1 MSPELYAVGAQI
13 RRSKDVILKEVS
25 FDPSLDP
32 AWPLRFDLAILGD
45 WENSA
50 KFNDTAVGSN
60 LGI

>member
-13 RRSKDVILKEVS
+13 RRSKDVILKVS
-25 FDPSLDP
+25 FDRSLDP